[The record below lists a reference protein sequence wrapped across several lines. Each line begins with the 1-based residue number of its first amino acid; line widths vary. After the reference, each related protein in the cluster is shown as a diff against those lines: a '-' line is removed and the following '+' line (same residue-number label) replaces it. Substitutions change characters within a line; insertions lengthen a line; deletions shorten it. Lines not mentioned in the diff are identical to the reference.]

1 MEKIKRVFL
10 IVLDSAGVGQL
21 PDAEKF
27 GDTGADTLGSCFRS
41 GKLDIP
47 VMQSMGIYN
56 IENISFGN
64 SVDLPI
70 AAYGK
75 LEEMSAGKDTTI
87 GHWEISGIVSEKP
100 LPVYPDG
107 FPDDIIQKL
116 EKATG
121 RKILCNKPYSGTK
134 VILDYGREHINT
146 GALIVYTSADSVCQI
161 AAHEDIVPVELLY
174 KYCDQARK
182 ILTGENGVGRVIARP
197 FTGTYPDFVRTS
209 NRHDFSLKPAGKTIM
224 DAFMENNLDTVAI
237 GKIYDI
243 FAGCGI
249 TKMMRNNGNK
259 DGMNK
264 ASECSK
270 EDFTGLC
277 FVNLVDFDMLY
288 GHRRDIA
295 GYTQALNE
303 FDAWL
308 GKFIKEINEDD
319 VVMVT
324 ADHGCD
330 PAFTG
335 TDHTREYIPLL
346 IYGDQILPAN
356 LKTRKSF
363 ADIAATIADIL
374 DINYETHG
382 VSFLNL
388 IQK

>member
-107 FPDDIIQKL
+107 FPDDIIQKF

-249 TKMMRNNGNK
+249 TKMMRTNGNK

-264 ASECSK
+264 ASECAK

>member
-1 MEKIKRVFL
+1 MKKIKRVFL

-27 GDTGADTLGSCFRS
+27 GDTGADTFGSCFRS

-56 IENISFGN
+56 IDNISFGN
-64 SVDLPI
+64 PVHFPV

-75 LEEMSAGKDTTI
+75 LKEISAGKDTTI
-87 GHWEISGIVSEKP
+87 GHWEISGIISEKP

-134 VILDYGREHINT
+134 VILDYGSEHVNT
-146 GALIVYTSADSVCQI
+146 GSLIVYTSADSVCQI
-161 AAHEDIVPVELLY
+161 AAHEDIVPLEQLY
-174 KYCDQARK
+174 KYCEQARK
-182 ILTGENGVGRVIARP
+182 TFTGENGVGRIIARP
-197 FTGTYPDFVRTS
+197 FTGTYPDFTRTA
-209 NRHDFSLKPAGKTIM
+209 NRHDFSLKPAGKTVM
-224 DAFMENNLDTVAI
+224 DALVENNLDTVAI

-249 TKMMRNNGNK
+249 KKTVRTKGNK
-259 DGMNK
+259 DGMCK
-264 ASECSK
+264 ASECAK

-277 FVNLVDFDMLY
+277 FVNLVDFDMMY
-288 GHRRDIA
+288 GHRRDVA

-303 FDAWL
+303 FDKWL
-308 GKFIKEINEDD
+308 GGFITEINEDD
-319 VVMVT
+319 VVMIT

-330 PAFTG
+330 PAFKG

-346 IYGDQILPAN
+346 IYGNRILPEN
-356 LKTRKSF
+356 LKIRKSF
-363 ADIAATIADIL
+363 ADIAATIADIF